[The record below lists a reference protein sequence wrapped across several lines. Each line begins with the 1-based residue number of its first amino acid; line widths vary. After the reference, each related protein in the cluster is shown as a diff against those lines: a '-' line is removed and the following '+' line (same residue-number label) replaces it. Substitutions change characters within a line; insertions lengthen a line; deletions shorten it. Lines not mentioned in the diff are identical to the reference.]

1 MNKAHWNQKEVI
13 LGNGVKL
20 LMINTNKFKTVDV
33 RVFYEDNLDS
43 FNITSDNLLLKLLT
57 TKTKKYSTR
66 KSFKTYLQDL
76 YDMKITP
83 VVASYG
89 EVFSYSISGSLLK

>member
-1 MNKAHWNQKEVI
+1 MLMNKREVI
-13 LGNGVKL
+13 LDSGVKL

-57 TKTKKYSTR
+57 LWL
-66 KSFKTYLQDL
+66 LQQV
-76 YDMKITP
+76 P
-83 VVASYG
+83 
-89 EVFSYSISGSLLK
+89 